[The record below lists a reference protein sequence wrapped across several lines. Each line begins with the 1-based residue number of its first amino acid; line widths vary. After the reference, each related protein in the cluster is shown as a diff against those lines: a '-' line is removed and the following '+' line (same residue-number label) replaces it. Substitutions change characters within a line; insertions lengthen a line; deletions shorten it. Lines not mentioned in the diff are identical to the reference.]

1 MQACAS
7 SSTQTTIELDFYQD
21 NGNSSEYLVI
31 NVLVDSS
38 ANQYLIHSDSI
49 IGNLFVTKKSSNG
62 SYDWSF
68 EYPTIDSLM
77 YSKSAVLS
85 SDGNTLRI
93 LGEKSSATSQFV
105 QISTCK
111 YDSIKHTI
119 HISQKLIPLINF
131 SMANKFKVSWLVNF
145 HFDRNCCLHNL
156 LYN

>member
-21 NGNSSEYLVI
+21 NGNSSEYVII
-31 NVLVDSS
+31 NVLADSS
-38 ANQYLIHSDSI
+38 ANQYLLHSPTPT
-49 IGNLFVTKKSSNG
+49 GNLFVTKKSSNG

-68 EYPTIDSLM
+68 EYPTIDIIP

-93 LGEKSSATSQFV
+93 LGELSFATSQFV

-111 YDSIKHTI
+111 YDRIKHTI
-119 HISQKLIPLINF
+119 HIS
-131 SMANKFKVSWLVNF
+131 
-145 HFDRNCCLHNL
+145 
-156 LYN
+156 

>member
-21 NGNSSEYLVI
+21 NGNSSEHIVM

-38 ANQYLIHSDSI
+38 ANQYLIHSDSDT
-49 IGNLFVTKKSSNG
+49 GNLFVTKKTSNS

-68 EYPTIDSLM
+68 SYATIDIIS

-93 LGEKSSATSQFV
+93 LGDTSISTSQFV

-111 YDSIKHTI
+111 YNSIKHKI
-119 HISQKLIPLINF
+119 HVSQKLIPLINF
-131 SMANKFKVSWLVNF
+131 SMANKFIVSWLVNF
-145 HFDRNCCLHNL
+145 HFDRHCCLHNL